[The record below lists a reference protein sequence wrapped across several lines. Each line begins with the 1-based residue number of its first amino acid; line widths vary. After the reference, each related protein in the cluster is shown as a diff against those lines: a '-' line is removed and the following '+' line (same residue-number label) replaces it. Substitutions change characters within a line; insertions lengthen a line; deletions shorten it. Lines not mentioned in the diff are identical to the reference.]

1 MYLSPIEI
9 KELKSL
15 TDFEN
20 PAIKYFAGKV
30 KYTLQFE
37 VDESL
42 VTTNNIVKL
51 NPGYFDA
58 IAEVQLNGRH
68 LDNLWMPDSEINV
81 TGLLK
86 KVNTL
91 EITVSV
97 VCRNRL
103 IGDLI
108 QFGEIKS
115 IFTTAPVAEILNKD
129 MPLKP
134 SGLTG
139 PIKLIQYVK

>member
-1 MYLSPIEI
+1 M
-9 KELKSL
+9 
-15 TDFEN
+15 
-20 PAIKYFAGKV
+20 
-30 KYTLQFE
+30 
-37 VDESL
+37 
-42 VTTNNIVKL
+42 
-51 NPGYFDA
+51 PG
-58 IAEVQLNGRH
+58 
-68 LDNLWMPDSEINV
+68 SEINV

-86 KVNTL
+86 KENTL
-91 EITVSV
+91 EITVAV

-103 IGDLI
+103 IGDLK

-115 IFTTAPVAEILNKD
+115 IFTTAPVAEILNKE